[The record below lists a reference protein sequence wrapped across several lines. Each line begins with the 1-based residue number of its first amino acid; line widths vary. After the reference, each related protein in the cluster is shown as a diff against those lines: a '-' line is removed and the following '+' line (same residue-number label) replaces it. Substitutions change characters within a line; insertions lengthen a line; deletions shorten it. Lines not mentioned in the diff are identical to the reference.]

1 MKETI
6 EAKEKE
12 IVEFNNTINNVR
24 VNKVPA
30 ISFNDKTK
38 TTFDKNY
45 IENGTFIDKMISQI
59 TTNQE
64 VIVQFK
70 KAKENFVF

>member
-24 VNKVPA
+24 VNKVPQQ
-30 ISFNDKTK
+30 FHLMTK
-38 TTFDKNY
+38 QRQHLIK
-45 IENGTFIDKMISQI
+45 II
-59 TTNQE
+59 
-64 VIVQFK
+64 
-70 KAKENFVF
+70 